1 MQFSTANDVLLALR
15 HKKVEIAL
23 LDAFVTAAQKSSLT
37 NMELQVKKVISA
49 NTAYGFVLS
58 KELIRL
64 ENDFKSHIAS
74 NQDRI
79 TQFISN
85 MTNMLQVMRT
95 VLYSIFDC
103 NFP

>member
-1 MQFSTANDVLLALR
+1 MQFNTANDVLLALR
-15 HKKVEIAL
+15 HKKVEVAL

-49 NTAYGFVLS
+49 NAAYGFVLS

-95 VLYSIFDC
+95 KSILFDS
-103 NFP
+103 FISP